1 MSETACEASSTL
13 WKTPSSVLTSSVS
26 GVSLAITLVAIP
38 IVPSEPQKRPVR
50 S

>member
-1 MSETACEASSTL
+1 MSETVCEAASTVS
-13 WKTPSSVLTSSVS
+13 KTPRSVLTSSVS
-26 GVSLAITLVAIP
+26 GVSLQITLVTIP